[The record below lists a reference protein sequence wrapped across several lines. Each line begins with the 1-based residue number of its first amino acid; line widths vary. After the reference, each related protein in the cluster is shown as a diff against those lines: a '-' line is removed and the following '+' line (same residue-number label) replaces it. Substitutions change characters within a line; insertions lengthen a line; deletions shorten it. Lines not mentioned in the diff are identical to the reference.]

1 MISIIIVSYNV
12 KDYIKKCIQSI
23 MKFSTNTS
31 YEIIIIDNN
40 SKDGSKEMLKKNLSN
55 KINLIFNSENLGFAK
70 AVNIGLRHSKGDFV
84 LLVNPDTVFIENIAY
99 KLKKY
104 IQENRKVGIVGCKVL
119 NKDQTFQISSRRNF
133 PYLHSLMFK
142 LIGLSKC
149 FPKNKF
155 ISSYNM
161 TYLNENII
169 SKNISISG
177 ACMMF
182 QKKMIKNIGLFDE
195 RFFLYFEDT
204 DFCLRAIKAGYKVVY
219 YPEAQI
225 VHHKGASSKKNI
237 ADAKNY
243 FDQSLLKFFK
253 KYKHKYFFN
262 FITLYI
268 LLTVIII
275 RKNIRILFNN

>member
-12 KDYIKKCIQSI
+12 KDYLKKCIQSI
-23 MKFSTNTS
+23 IKFSTNTS

-55 KINLIFNSENLGFAK
+55 KMNLIFNSENLGFAK
-70 AVNIGLRHSKGDFV
+70 AVNIGLRHSKGDFL
-84 LLVNPDTVFIENIAY
+84 LLVNPDTVFIENIAD

-104 IQENRKVGIVGCKVL
+104 FQENRKVGIVGCKVL

-142 LIGLSKC
+142 LIGLTKC

-204 DFCLRAIKAGYKVVY
+204 DFCLRAIKAGYEVIY
-219 YPEAQI
+219 YPKAQI
-225 VHHKGASSKKNI
+225 IHHKGSSSKKNI
-237 ADAKNY
+237 TDAKNY

-253 KYKHKYFFN
+253 KYKHEYSFN

-268 LLTVIII
+268 LIAVILI